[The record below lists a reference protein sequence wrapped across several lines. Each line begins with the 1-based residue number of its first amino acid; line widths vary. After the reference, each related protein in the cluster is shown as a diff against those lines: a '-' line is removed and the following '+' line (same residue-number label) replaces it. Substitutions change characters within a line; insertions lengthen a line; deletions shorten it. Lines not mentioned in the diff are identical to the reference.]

1 MSSIVVRGNA
11 LLIYSQDFKVVAC
24 GYTESS
30 DGVVPTCDIGH
41 LLSIPPHHKSS
52 DPISVIDP
60 IWCRVP
66 PGESDGDIIAVCNA

>member
-1 MSSIVVRGNA
+1 MDVRGNA
-11 LLIYSQDFKVVAC
+11 LLIYSQDFKVITC
-24 GYTESS
+24 GYTEFSE
-30 DGVVPTCDIGH
+30 VVGPTCDVGH

-66 PGESDGDIIAVCNA
+66 PGESDGGRSAACTA